1 LQSLD
6 APLQAL
12 CPLHEFPPTH
22 LTCAVVDV
30 ELSAARAVLPMKA
43 SATAVAI
50 IAPVIFAFVMTLSPL
65 ESRSGSDIYRL
76 TNRAPKLLQLY
87 TTV

>member
-1 LQSLD
+1 
-6 APLQAL
+6 
-12 CPLHEFPPTH
+12 
-22 LTCAVVDV
+22 
-30 ELSAARAVLPMKA
+30 MKA